1 MSASD
6 QKPGFLRKTWECSWI
21 GRGGWHFRS
30 LTCNNAETRL
40 AQYWAV
46 TDKETTLS
54 KVENWLNRHFMTM
67 FVKTVN
73 SRHPADNTDLRKNL
87 GYFCDLDLLQL
98 DDGKVLGTSGTALFK
113 ILQFLD
119 MAGDRS
125 IETLDDLT
133 RGLHALLLPAWQ
145 KKISESNQ
153 ELLNEFFRMRATGE
167 WAEWDRLALHILGE
181 SMGDFVDK
189 QAALI
194 RYSEDDPEAGG
205 EQLFTVEFSHSS
217 KTGQI
222 VAFGSTPE
230 YALAHFED
238 IMLIAGE
245 GLKTAP
251 NIGHGDLL
259 IRKNFKWIAEIPL
272 KVDYLLSENEWTG
285 ELSAVTLSKPDALP
299 QWGKIDWLV
308 QDKAVM
314 KALVD
319 VAPDDSKSLIK
330 GGFLENDL
338 GM

>member
-1 MSASD
+1 M
-6 QKPGFLRKTWECSWI
+6 
-21 GRGGWHFRS
+21 
-30 LTCNNAETRL
+30 
-40 AQYWAV
+40 
-46 TDKETTLS
+46 S

-73 SRHPADNTDLRKNL
+73 SRHPADHTDLRKNL
-87 GYFCDLDLLQL
+87 GYLCDLDMLQL
-98 DDGKVLGTSGTALFK
+98 DDGKVLNTSGPAFFK

-119 MAGDRS
+119 MTGDRT
-125 IETLDDLT
+125 IETLDDLI
-133 RGLHALLLPAWQ
+133 RGLYALLLPAWQ
-145 KKISESNQ
+145 KQISESSQ
-153 ELLNEFFRMRATGE
+153 GILNEFFRMRATGE
-167 WAEWDRLALHILGE
+167 WAEWDRLAWHILGE
-181 SMGDFVDK
+181 PMGTFIDK

-194 RYSEDDPEAGG
+194 RYSEDDLEAGG
-205 EQLFTVEFSHSS
+205 EQMFTVEFSHSS
-217 KTGQI
+217 MIGQL
-222 VAFGSTPE
+222 VAFGSTLD

-259 IRKNFKWIAEIPL
+259 IKKNNKWIAKIPL
-272 KVDYLLSENEWTG
+272 KVDYFLSENEWTS
-285 ELSAVTLSKPDALP
+285 ELTADILSAPDAWP

-319 VAPDDSKSLIK
+319 IVPDESKHLIK
-330 GGFLENDL
+330 GRFLENDL